1 MGIKIAIEQ
10 ELISDGQQVI
20 IGIPIAVTLINH
32 TNYPYLIKMSNGI
45 TKEIKQKKLEKKNQ
59 IVPKQGTISF
69 FL

>member
-10 ELISDGQQVI
+10 DLISDGQQVI

-45 TKEIKQKKLEKKNQ
+45 TKEIKQKKLEKKIRLYPNKEQ
-59 IVPKQGTISF
+59 
-69 FL
+69 